1 MSINYKGNFINQ
13 LYKAIEENPDL
24 TIGEIL
30 FSFLREPALG
40 KHYFYSTD
48 EDIYNSLIKLNKK
61 PKEDED
67 VPLKEKDFIFWVG
80 KKVYSLT
87 DDELE
92 KIIAVEDKKEKNDKQ
107 GFMFA
112 LEQFTIIKK

>member
-61 PKEDED
+61 PKEDKD
-67 VPLKEKDFIFWVG
+67 APLDTQAFSFW
-80 KKVYSLT
+80 
-87 DDELE
+87 
-92 KIIAVEDKKEKNDKQ
+92 I
-107 GFMFA
+107 
-112 LEQFTIIKK
+112 EQQIIIK